1 MKILSGGP
9 RHLKA
14 LKGVRRAAVQQ
25 FCPSYIVLSWN
36 ADLPVT
42 IDHKLGATILE
53 GWRRGGRG
61 YSERSMAVSMKIDIS
76 REVRH
81 SEVTLCCQAET

>member
-1 MKILSGGP
+1 MKILSGGS

-14 LKGVRRAAVQQ
+14 LPGVRRAAVQQ

-36 ADLPVT
+36 ADLPIT
-42 IDHKLGATILE
+42 IDDKLGATILE

-61 YSERSMAVSMKIDIS
+61 YSEKSIASMKIYIS
-76 REVRH
+76 REVGH
-81 SEVTLCCQAET
+81 SEVKLCCQAET